1 MPGRAARYEGMT
13 VDGAHTRS
21 GWVRFVLAWFAVH
34 TTIWIAGVRFFP
46 GDDFVPYVR
55 LGEVGTPWVRQFIL
69 PLMIV
74 AGLQAYAVQRS
85 GMTPMVLRE
94 EVRSAKRAS
103 WLAPGAIAAM
113 TAWAA
118 SQIEGGAPW
127 QHYAGIACTTLLV
140 GTTEEVT
147 FRGMLPAVIR
157 SRGGGERNAFFVSS
171 ALFGLFHLPN
181 LLIGGEVSLVLRQVL
196 LTAVLGTA
204 FYALRRVS
212 GSLIPCIVLHAVY
225 DAMLLSG
232 AS

>member
-1 MPGRAARYEGMT
+1 MT

-21 GWVRFVLAWFAVH
+21 GWARFVFAWFAVH
-34 TTIWIAGVRFFP
+34 TTVWIAGVRFFP
-46 GDDFVPYVR
+46 GDDLVPYVR

-69 PLMIV
+69 PLLIV
-74 AGLQAYAVQRS
+74 AGLQAYAVRRS
-85 GMTPMVLRE
+85 GMVKAVLRE
-94 EVRSAKRAS
+94 EVRSAKRVS
-103 WLAPGAIAAM
+103 WLAPGAIVAM
-113 TAWAA
+113 TVWAA

-157 SRGGGERNAFFVSS
+157 SRGGGERNAFLVSS

-181 LLIGGEVSLVLRQVL
+181 LLIGGEVSLVVRQVL

-212 GSLIPCIVLHAVY
+212 GSLIPCIILHAVY
-225 DAMLLSG
+225 DAMFLSG